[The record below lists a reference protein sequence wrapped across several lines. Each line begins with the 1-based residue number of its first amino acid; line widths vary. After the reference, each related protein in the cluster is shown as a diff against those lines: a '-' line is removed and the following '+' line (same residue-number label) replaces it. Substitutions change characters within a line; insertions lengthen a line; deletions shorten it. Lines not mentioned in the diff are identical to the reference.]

1 MERRAIAQFKLEDGT
16 EVFFAVPEPQ
26 DESAIEEVAVT
37 GWATKVYQVADG
49 AAGSFEQ
56 AIATIQPVANAVI
69 GRLKTGLTTPADE
82 VEVKFGLS
90 LSADLGAIFS
100 SVGADVNFEITL
112 KWQNPKS

>member
-26 DESAIEEVAVT
+26 DDTAIEEVA
-37 GWATKVYQVADG
+37 GRATRVYQVAEG

-56 AIATIQPVANAVI
+56 AIATMQPVVNAVI
-69 GRLKTGLTTPADE
+69 ERLKKGLITPADE

-112 KWQNPKS
+112 KWQNPKP